1 MKFLYS
7 QRSCAIRRTVGRGQ
21 GEGNDVQTNPDRLPR
36 GGGRKG
42 PGCDSPESTG
52 EKPPGQ
58 GLGGQCRSYLG
69 AGVVGSALALTG
81 TALGLGV

>member
-7 QRSCAIRRTVGRGQ
+7 QGSCVIRRTVGRGQ
-21 GEGNDVQTNPDRLPR
+21 SEGNDVQTNPDRLPR
-36 GGGRKG
+36 GGGPRG
-42 PGCDSPESTG
+42 PSCHSPESAG

-58 GLGGQCRSYLG
+58 GLRGQCRSYLG

-81 TALGLGV
+81 TALGL